1 MSKQNNLKKIVGLK
15 GRHDLED
22 EQFVNFFLLVQ
33 AKANE
38 QGKIFYLDCG
48 EGNITLIGNAL
59 AMDLSGWL
67 IDQSDAQEFES
78 YWLEDSYC
86 VPDKF
91 SKDECEE
98 EWYLEDNTICIN
110 LITF

>member
-1 MSKQNNLKKIVGLK
+1 MSEQNNMKKIVGLDSRY
-15 GRHDLED
+15 GFED

-38 QGKIFYLDCG
+38 QEKIFYIDCG
-48 EGNITLIGNAL
+48 EGNIALIGNAL

-78 YWLEDSYC
+78 YWLEGSKF
-86 VPDKF
+86 VPDKLIKF
-91 SKDECEE
+91 ECEE
-98 EWYLEDNTICIN
+98 EWFLKDNTIRIN

>member
-1 MSKQNNLKKIVGLK
+1 MSKHNYLMKIVGLK
-15 GRHDLED
+15 SRHDLED

-33 AKANE
+33 AKAKT

-48 EGNITLIGNAL
+48 EGNIALIGNAL

-67 IDQSDAQEFES
+67 INKSDAQEFES
-78 YWLEDSYC
+78 YWLEGSKY

-91 SKDECEE
+91 IKDECEE
-98 EWYLEDNTICIN
+98 EWYLEDDAICIN

>member
-15 GRHDLED
+15 GKHDLED

-33 AKANE
+33 VKANE

-48 EGNITLIGNAL
+48 ECNIALIGNAL

-67 IDQSDAQEFES
+67 VYQSDAQKFES
-78 YWLEDSYC
+78 Y
-86 VPDKF
+86 
-91 SKDECEE
+91 
-98 EWYLEDNTICIN
+98 
-110 LITF
+110 

>member
-1 MSKQNNLKKIVGLK
+1 MSKQNNLKEIVGLK
-15 GRHDLED
+15 GRNDLED

-33 AKANE
+33 AKANK

-48 EGNITLIGNAL
+48 EGNIALIGNAL

-67 IDQSDAQEFES
+67 IDRSDAQEFES
-78 YWLEDSYC
+78 YWLEGSDYI
-86 VPDKF
+86 PDKF
-91 SKDECEE
+91 TKFECEE
-98 EWYLEDNTICIN
+98 EWYLKNNTICIN